1 MKMIQISVNNA
12 LKRTFKSTFKTTV
25 TIASLSTLL
34 ISGTSFAQKVE
45 YLPSAWHKDIAGEAT
60 QVLVLG
66 TPHLSSYGE
75 QFKPAMLDSTLAK
88 LAAFKPDIITIEA
101 LSGEQCETVKR
112 FDAVYADVYNSYCRS
127 TEAAEKA
134 TGLNVSAALEKINTI
149 FKAWKTNPNEK
160 RTAEERR
167 HLAAVFLAAN
177 DRASA
182 LVQWLRL
189 PESERKVGDGIDE
202 ALLKILKRE
211 KPSPN
216 ENYDIAA
223 VLASKLGLE
232 RVYATDDHTADS
244 IATFSDPEYGPTIQA
259 HWKTINIP
267 ETKAEDAIKN
277 KLEKSQDLLE
287 MYRFHNNY
295 NNLHA
300 FIKADFGGAL
310 KEKSAA
316 HYGRQ
321 YVAWWETR
329 NLRMIANIRS
339 TFANQPGA
347 RVLTIVG
354 SSHKPYF
361 DAYLNMMHEVKVV
374 DAGEVLK

>member
-1 MKMIQISVNNA
+1 MKLISDNTA
-12 LKRTFKSTFKTTV
+12 LKRTFESTFKTTI
-25 TIASLSTLL
+25 TIACLSTILM
-34 ISGTSFAQKVE
+34 SSTSFAQKID
-45 YLPSAWHKDIAGEAT
+45 YLPSAWNKDIAGKPT

-66 TPHLSSYGE
+66 TPHLSTYGDK
-75 QFKPAMLDSTLAK
+75 FKSAMLTSTLDK

-101 LSGEQCETVKR
+101 LSGEQCEAVKQ
-112 FDAVYADVYNSYCRS
+112 FSATYADVYESYCRS
-127 TEAAEKA
+127 TDAAEKA
-134 TGLNVSAALEKINTI
+134 TGLTVRTALEEMNKILKEW
-149 FKAWKTNPNEK
+149 KAEPKADRAPT
-160 RTAEERR
+160 ERR

-189 PESERKVGDGIDE
+189 PESERKIGDGIDE

-216 ENYDIAA
+216 ENYDLAA

-244 IATFSDPEYGPTIQA
+244 IATLTDAQYGPSIQA
-259 HWKTINIP
+259 HWKTIDIP
-267 ETKAEDAIKN
+267 ETKAEAAIKN

-295 NNLHA
+295 SNLHA

-310 KEKSAA
+310 KEASAA

-339 TFANQPGA
+339 TFATQPGA
-347 RVLTIVG
+347 RVLSIVG

-361 DAYLNMMHEVKVV
+361 DAYLHMMHEVKVV
-374 DAGEVLK
+374 DAEAVLK